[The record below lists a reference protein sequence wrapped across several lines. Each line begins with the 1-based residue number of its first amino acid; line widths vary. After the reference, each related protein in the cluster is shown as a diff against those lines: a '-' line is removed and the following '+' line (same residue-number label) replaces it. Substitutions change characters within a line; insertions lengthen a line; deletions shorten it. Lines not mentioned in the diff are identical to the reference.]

1 MTFLSS
7 ALLPN
12 PIVSVV
18 HLSARCSFASSV
30 GKMFGLTSFE
40 GRKLYR
46 IMSAAC
52 GAAFMLYGWD
62 AGVLGGIQETPQ
74 FRDAIGNPTGAF
86 IIPII
91 ASIYNL
97 AASIMSLCVTFFGM
111 KIGRRGTILL
121 GDLMICIGALLQA
134 STYSVGQIIVG
145 RIVTGC
151 GIGCIASAVPTYMA
165 EMSLEAK
172 ERGPEVSYQL
182 ALLITGVAL
191 AYWVDLGFVQG
202 LDKHIYLWRIPLAL
216 QSCFAIFSA
225 SLLFFL
231 PDTPR
236 WYYARDRHA
245 EGDRTLARLHALP
258 VEHEV
263 VQMMRQE
270 ILSSIQEQDDDGRIS
285 FWLLFWDNSELQFG
299 RRLRTSFLINWAQ
312 QFLGINMLVYFSTQI
327 FSNLNYSLLLSGT
340 LAGVLNTAFALAS
353 YPPIWFIEKVGRRA
367 MMIWSALGCGICMLI
382 YVIVT
387 TLPASK
393 QTIGTNWTAVVF
405 IILYEIVFAFGWLG
419 TCWVYGPE
427 IAPLKYRHVA
437 GSLGAAGE
445 WFSTWVMVFGGG
457 TGINAVGPKIFIWPL
472 LCCFLSA
479 AYVYFCCPE
488 TTGKTLEEIDALF
501 ARSQTTRDKI
511 FNQQTE
517 RRASAGSLQPE
528 KRRGSAG
535 SVQQTEHA
543 DKV

>member
-1 MTFLSS
+1 MSGLST
-7 ALLPN
+7 
-12 PIVSVV
+12 IQ
-18 HLSARCSFASSV
+18 
-30 GKMFGLTSFE
+30 GKT
-40 GRKLYR
+40 LYST
-46 IMSAAC
+46 MSAAC

-74 FRDAIGNPTGAF
+74 FRAAIGNPTGAY

-97 AASIMSLCVTFFGM
+97 AAGTMSLCVMFFGM

-121 GDLMICIGALLQA
+121 GDFLICVGALLQA
-134 STYSVGQIIVG
+134 STYSVAQIIVG

-151 GIGCIASAVPTYMA
+151 GIGCIASAVPTYMS

-225 SLLFFL
+225 VLIFLL

-236 WYYARDRHA
+236 WYYAKGREA
-245 EGDRTLARLHALP
+245 EGDNVLARLHGLP
-258 VEHEV
+258 VEHEA
-263 VQMMRQE
+263 VQLVRQE
-270 ILSSIQEQDDDGRIS
+270 ILASMKEQDDDGVIS
-285 FWLLFWDNSELQFG
+285 LKLLIWDTSELQFG

-327 FSNLNYSLLLSGT
+327 FSNLHYSARTSGI
-340 LAGVLNTAFALAS
+340 LAGVLNTAFAIAS
-353 YPPIWFIEKVGRRA
+353 YPPIYFIERVGRRA
-367 MMIWSALGCGICMLI
+367 MMIWSAIGCGICMLV

-387 TLPASK
+387 TLPPEK
-393 QTIGTNWTAVVF
+393 QSVATNWTAVAF

-427 IAPLKYRHVA
+427 IAPLRYRHIA

-445 WFSTWVMVFGGG
+445 WYSTWIMVFGGG

-501 ARSQTTRDKI
+501 ARSQTVRDRI
-511 FNQQTE
+511 FEEQTQ
-517 RRASAGSLQPE
+517 RRASHTSIVAAEDE
-528 KRRGSAG
+528 KRNPYNGKRHSIA
-535 SVQQTEHA
+535 SVRHREHV
-543 DKV
+543 KV